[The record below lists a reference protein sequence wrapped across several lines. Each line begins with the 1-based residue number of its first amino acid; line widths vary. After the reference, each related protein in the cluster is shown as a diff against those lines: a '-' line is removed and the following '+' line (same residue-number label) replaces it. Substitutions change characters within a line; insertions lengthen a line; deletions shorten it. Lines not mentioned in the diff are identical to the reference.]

1 MPTPVNHLPEST
13 PLPADTETMK
23 TFMGMLAH
31 EMRTQVA
38 GICTASTILLEE
50 RGSGKRL
57 QQYLSHIKYSG
68 EDLLHVLDNMMATAT
83 VGNGNLDITLKDT
96 RVQLREWLKLHL
108 RQYNLITAVRDIK
121 LKTVV
126 HRSVPEYITTDVIKL
141 GQVLK
146 NLIDNAIKHSPPNS
160 YISITIHP
168 LGDNR
173 LLFQVTD
180 QGVGIPEDKIH
191 LLFQPFRQLDN
202 GLAGTGLGLY
212 ISKLYAT
219 SLGGDVMIGSNHNSG
234 TTFLLLITH
243 KTDA

>member
-1 MPTPVNHLPEST
+1 MPTQVSHLPEPT
-13 PLPADTETMK
+13 PPPADTETMK
-23 TFMGMLAH
+23 IFMGMLAH

-50 RGSGKRL
+50 RGTGKRV

-83 VGNGNLDITLKDT
+83 VGNGNLDITLKYT
-96 RVQLREWLKLHL
+96 RVQLREWLKFHL

-126 HRSVPEYITTDVIKL
+126 HRSVTEYITTDVIKL

-146 NLIDNAIKHSPPNS
+146 NLIDNAIKHSPSNS
-160 YISITIHP
+160 QISIVVHP

-173 LLFQVTD
+173 LIFQVTD
-180 QGVGIPEDKIH
+180 QGVGIPEDKTH
-191 LLFQPFRQLDN
+191 LLFSPSSKLI
-202 GLAGTGLGLY
+202 TGLPEQ
-212 ISKLYAT
+212 
-219 SLGGDVMIGSNHNSG
+219 V
-234 TTFLLLITH
+234 
-243 KTDA
+243 